1 MIRGDE
7 PWAWTKR
14 PVPVA
19 DSGGGCGRRP
29 GDLVPD
35 REAVG
40 HHLSVVGRR
49 QQVPT
54 GPKVR
59 RDAAERRQESLR
71 VPDRLEAFHRPLALP
86 GRLVRALGAVV
97 QVLRPAMLH
106 RGHELAVRR
115 LIASALV
122 GDQHPRYPAAWS
134 AVYGRTA
141 WRPPRFGP
149 TGPKCRAR
157 CRAGRPRATG
167 TAVRR

>member
-19 DSGGGCGRRP
+19 DSGGGRGRRA

-59 RDAAERRQESLR
+59 RDAAERGQESFPVR
-71 VPDRLEAFHRPLALP
+71 DRREAFHRPLAVP
-86 GRLVRALGAVV
+86 GRLARALRPV
-97 QVLRPAMLH
+97 QVYFDRRWVTDAM
-106 RGHELAVRR
+106 
-115 LIASALV
+115 S
-122 GDQHPRYPAAWS
+122 S
-134 AVYGRTA
+134 
-141 WRPPRFGP
+141 
-149 TGPKCRAR
+149 R
-157 CRAGRPRATG
+157 CATW
-167 TAVRR
+167 